1 MPIVNR
7 ETTMQGWKKMFVM
20 AFAALA
26 LVACSGGDAPQFRN
40 SNITGSNFG
49 HGFDL
54 MDHTGQRRTLADF
67 KGKAVSIFFG
77 YVNCPDVCPTNLIT
91 MRQVMEQLGPD
102 ATRMQVLFVTV
113 DPERDTAEL
122 LSRYV
127 PAFDGRFLGLY
138 GTLEE
143 TAAVAKDFKVV
154 YRKSGDVN
162 GPNYTVDHS
171 AGTYIFDPAGKL
183 RLYVRHGETADNIA
197 HDVKMLLDGV

>member
-1 MPIVNR
+1 
-7 ETTMQGWKKMFVM
+7 MQGWKKMFVM

-26 LVACSGGDAPQFRN
+26 LIACSGDAPQFRN

-91 MRQVMEQLGPD
+91 MREVMEKLGPD
-102 ATRMQVLFVTV
+102 AARLQVLFVTV

-127 PAFDGRFLGLY
+127 PAFDERFLGLY

-143 TAAVAKDFKVV
+143 TVAVAKDFKVV
-154 YRKSGDVN
+154 YRKSGDLN
-162 GPNYTVDHS
+162 GHYTVDHS

-183 RLYVRHGETADNIA
+183 RLYVRHGETSDNIA